1 MIPLIPKKTFSSDKF
16 QKYLHQ
22 AEKSNQW
29 SNWGWAV
36 GELERRARDMFEI
49 EESKS
54 IIATC
59 SGTTAI
65 HAILYAIFREQDRNL
80 RVGYTRLQFC
90 F

>member
-1 MIPLIPKKTFSSDKF
+1 MKVKVALYRNDTVNTKENFFKRQVS
-16 QKYLHQ
+16 KYLHQ

-29 SNWGWAV
+29 SNWGWAG

-65 HAILYAIFREQDRNL
+65 HAILYAILESTIEI
-80 RVGYTRLQFC
+80 YE
-90 F
+90 